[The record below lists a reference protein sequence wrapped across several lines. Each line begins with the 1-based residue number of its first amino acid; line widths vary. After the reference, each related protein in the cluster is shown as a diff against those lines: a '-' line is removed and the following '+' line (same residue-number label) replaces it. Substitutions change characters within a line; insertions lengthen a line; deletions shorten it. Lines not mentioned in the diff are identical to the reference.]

1 MAEFEGKGIVFFEF
15 SNFGRIPKGSGYPLQ
30 SFGKPKR
37 IFATIP
43 CASCY
48 KEALFEN
55 GNPFSIVSYGQMDK
69 KEFLIFH
76 KKTPNGV
83 PLRVVF

>member
-43 CASCY
+43 CASFH
-48 KEALFEN
+48 EAAIFEN
-55 GNPFSIVSYGQMDK
+55 ENPFTIVSFDSIIKTNGQ
-69 KEFLIFH
+69 ETIPYF
-76 KKTPNGV
+76 P
-83 PLRVVF
+83 

>member
-43 CASCY
+43 CAPCH
-48 KEALFEN
+48 EAAIFEN
-55 GNPFSIVSYGQMDK
+55 ENPFTIVSFDSIK
-69 KEFLIFH
+69 
-76 KKTPNGV
+76 
-83 PLRVVF
+83 RVNRQETIPYFP

>member
-30 SFGKPKR
+30 SFGFPKR

-43 CASCY
+43 CASCC

-55 GNPFSIVSYGQMDK
+55 GKPFSIVSLDSIIKINEQERIPY
-69 KEFLIFH
+69 FL
-76 KKTPNGV
+76 
-83 PLRVVF
+83 

>member
-1 MAEFEGKGIVFFEF
+1 MAEFEGKGIVLFEF

-37 IFATIP
+37 IFAPIP
-43 CASCY
+43 CAKCC

-55 GNPFSIVSYGQMDK
+55 GKPVSIVSFDSIIRANEQERIPY
-69 KEFLIFH
+69 F
-76 KKTPNGV
+76 P
-83 PLRVVF
+83 

>member
-37 IFATIP
+37 IFASIP
-43 CASCY
+43 CAKCC

-55 GNPFSIVSYGQMDK
+55 GNPFSIVSLDSIK
-69 KEFLIFH
+69 STNSLNI
-76 KKTPNGV
+76 V
-83 PLRVVF
+83 PYFP